1 MLSFIARRLVSG
13 AAMLLVITTLA
24 FFMLYAGGGDIAR
37 RILGQQ
43 ATQQQVLEK
52 AHALGLDQPFLTQ
65 YGTWL
70 SHALRG
76 DLGSSWFN
84 GQHVAVAMSS
94 RFQVTLSMVL
104 TATILSA
111 VLAVVLGVWAA
122 TRRGWVDK
130 IVQVLSLLGFAIPGF
145 LVALALVTVF
155 ALGLHWF
162 KPTGYVRPNI
172 DVARWISSITLP
184 VIALAVGGI
193 ASVTQQVRG
202 SVIDALRQD
211 YVRTLL
217 SRGLSRNRVIL
228 KHVLRNAGGP
238 ALAVLAVQFIGMFG
252 GAVII
257 EQIFAIPG
265 LGQVGVS
272 ATTQGD
278 IPLVMGL
285 VLVTAALVVVVNLA
299 IDLLQGWLNP
309 KVRLS

>member
-1 MLSFIARRLVSG
+1 MLV
-13 AAMLLVITTLA
+13 VITTLA

-37 RILGQQ
+37 SILGQQ
-43 ATQQQVLEK
+43 ATHEQVLQK
-52 AHALGLDQPFLTQ
+52 AHTLGLDQPFLTQ

-70 SHALRG
+70 TNALQG
-76 DLGSSWFN
+76 NLGASWFN
-84 GQHVAVAMSS
+84 GQNVAVAMAS
-94 RFQVTLSMVL
+94 RFQVTLSLVL
-104 TATILSA
+104 SATILSA
-111 VLAVVLGVWAA
+111 VVSVLLGVWAA
-122 TRRGWVDK
+122 TRRGWVDRV
-130 IVQVLSLLGFAIPGF
+130 VQVLSLLGFAIPGF
-145 LVALALVTVF
+145 LVALALVFVF
-155 ALGLHWF
+155 ALTLHWV
-162 KPTGYVRPNI
+162 KPTGYVRPTD
-172 DVARWISSITLP
+172 DVAGWLSSIAVPMT
-184 VIALAVGGI
+184 ALAIGGI

-238 ALAVLAVQFIGMFG
+238 ALAVLAVQFVGMFG

-265 LGQVGVS
+265 LGQVGVT
-272 ATTQGD
+272 ATTAGD